1 MAQQKQGD
9 QGNNQGEQPGPEFAI
24 QRIYVKDLSFEAPS
38 TPKIFREK
46 WDPKVNI
53 DLHTSNDKL
62 EDKVYENVLAVTV
75 TVKIGEE
82 VAFLAE
88 VKQAGI
94 FTIGEFPEDQIGQIM
109 GSFCP
114 NILFPYAREAITDL
128 VTRGG
133 FPQIYLAPINF
144 DAVYQEQMKKQATE
158 ETTKETTN

>member
-1 MAQQKQGD
+1 MAKQDAKAQANGD
-9 QGNNQGEQPGPEFAI
+9 QQAHGPEFAI

-38 TPKIFREK
+38 APQIFREN
-46 WDPKVNI
+46 WEPKVNI
-53 DLHTSNDKL
+53 DLHSSSSEI
-62 EDKVYENVLAVTV
+62 EDKISEVVLAVTV
-75 TVKIGEE
+75 TVKLGEK
-82 VAFLAE
+82 VAFIAE

-94 FTIGEFPEDQIGQIM
+94 FTIGDFDEQQKKQII

-144 DAVYQEQMKKQATE
+144 DAVYQQQQQQAAAEQAS
-158 ETTKETTN
+158 